1 MTRRFPSVSTAKL
14 LWAPLALLVALPVRA
29 LERVP
34 APGSSSNAGL
44 LAPAKSEIPPEILA
58 LEKKASELYG
68 RGEPQQALALI
79 QQLMAWVNANLPSN
93 DPYRAKSQT
102 WMGLLLSAVGRR
114 QEALAPTEEAVKI
127 YRELAKTNPAFLNDL
142 ARSLNNLGISY
153 SELGRRQEALAP
165 TEEAVKIYREL
176 AKTNPA
182 FQGDLADA
190 LNNLGNRYSGL
201 GRRQEALAP
210 TEEAVK
216 IYRELAKINP
226 AFLNNLAGSLNNLG
240 YIQLGLDQPE
250 QARSAYAESIAII
263 RPLAANNQVFQQ
275 DLQRTLNNLEEL
287 NRKEGIRTGAKQALP
302 AADLSYLPKDDSTN
316 SLKRSVVRLWPTF
329 AGKKTGIGLL
339 GTGFVVRREGDRA
352 WIATA
357 LHVVRDPDDYGIA
370 TKVEAELFT
379 GPLPA
384 GLLPPRLEVVRV
396 QVPTAGE
403 AGEDLIVL
411 ELRGLPPDVQPLPL
425 SAAPPQGSLTVVG
438 HPSDSDPWSVG
449 RYPLLKAT
457 PILLLDGRLEQGASG
472 SPVLTPAGQVV
483 GLVYRSSGEGEPVP
497 LVYAYPARSIQGKLP

>member
-1 MTRRFPSVSTAKL
+1 MTRRYPSVSTAKL
-14 LWAPLALLVALPVRA
+14 LWAPLALLVALPVGA

-34 APGSSSNAGL
+34 APESRTNAGL
-44 LAPAKSEIPPEILA
+44 LAQAKSEIPPEILA
-58 LEKKASELYG
+58 LGKKASELYG

-79 QQLMAWVNANLPSN
+79 QQMMAWVNVNLPRN

-114 QEALAPTEEAVKI
+114 QEALAPTEEAVRI
-127 YRELAKTNPAFLNDL
+127 LRELAKTNPAFL
-142 ARSLNNLGISY
+142 
-153 SELGRRQEALAP
+153 
-165 TEEAVKIYREL
+165 
-176 AKTNPA
+176 
-182 FQGDLADA
+182 GD
-190 LNNLGNRYSGL
+190 
-201 GRRQEALAP
+201 
-210 TEEAVK
+210 
-216 IYRELAKINP
+216 
-226 AFLNNLAGSLNNLG
+226 LAGSLNNLVFF
-240 YIQLGLDQPE
+240 QLALGQPE

-263 RPLAANNQVFQQ
+263 RPLAATNPAFQE

-287 NRKEGIRTGAKQALP
+287 NRKEGIRTGAKQALA

-438 HPSDSDPWSVG
+438 HPSDSAPWSVG

>member
-14 LWAPLALLVALPVRA
+14 LWAPLALLVALPVGA

-34 APGSSSNAGL
+34 APESRTNAGL
-44 LAPAKSEIPPEILA
+44 LAQAKSEIPPEILA

-93 DPYRAKSQT
+93 DPYRAKSQRR
-102 WMGLLLSAVGRR
+102 MGLLLSAVGRR
-114 QEALAPTEEAVKI
+114 QEALAPTEEAVRI
-127 YRELAKTNPAFLNDL
+127 LRELAKTNPAFLNDL
-142 ARSLNNLGISY
+142 ARSLNNLGNRY
-153 SELGRRQEALAP
+153 SNLGRRQEALAP
-165 TEEAVKIYREL
+165 TEEAVKTYREL

-182 FQGDLADA
+182 FLGDLANA
-190 LNNLGNRYSGL
+190 LNNLGLSQLAL
-201 GRRQEALAP
+201 G
-210 TEEAVK
+210 
-216 IYRELAKINP
+216 
-226 AFLNNLAGSLNNLG
+226 
-240 YIQLGLDQPE
+240 QPE

-263 RPLAANNQVFQQ
+263 RPLAATNPAFQQ

-287 NRKEGIRTGAKQALP
+287 NYKEGIRTGAKQVLA

-438 HPSDSDPWSVG
+438 HPSDSAPWSVG

>member
-14 LWAPLALLVALPVRA
+14 LWAPLALLVALPVGA

-34 APGSSSNAGL
+34 APESRSNAGL
-44 LAPAKSEIPPEILA
+44 LAQAKSEIPPEILA

-142 ARSLNNLGISY
+142 A
-153 SELGRRQEALAP
+153 
-165 TEEAVKIYREL
+165 
-176 AKTNPA
+176 
-182 FQGDLADA
+182 
-190 LNNLGNRYSGL
+190 
-201 GRRQEALAP
+201 
-210 TEEAVK
+210 
-216 IYRELAKINP
+216 
-226 AFLNNLAGSLNNLG
+226 GSLNNLG
-240 YIQLGLDQPE
+240 LFQLALGQPE

-263 RPLAANNQVFQQ
+263 RPLAANNPAFQQ

-287 NRKEGIRTGAKQALP
+287 NRKEGIRTGAKQVLG
-302 AADLSYLPKDDSTN
+302 AADVSYLPQNDPTTPV
-316 SLKRSVVRLWPTF
+316 KRSVVRLWPTF

-438 HPSDSDPWSVG
+438 HPSGSDPWSVG

-457 PILLLDGRLEQGASG
+457 PILLLEGRLEQGASG

>member
-1 MTRRFPSVSTAKL
+1 
-14 LWAPLALLVALPVRA
+14 
-29 LERVP
+29 
-34 APGSSSNAGL
+34 
-44 LAPAKSEIPPEILA
+44 
-58 LEKKASELYG
+58 
-68 RGEPQQALALI
+68 
-79 QQLMAWVNANLPSN
+79 MA
-93 DPYRAKSQT
+93 
-102 WMGLLLSAVGRR
+102 
-114 QEALAPTEEAVKI
+114 
-127 YRELAKTNPAFLNDL
+127 
-142 ARSLNNLGISY
+142 LNNLGNRY

-165 TEEAVKIYREL
+165 TEEAVRIRREL

-182 FQGDLADA
+182 F
-190 LNNLGNRYSGL
+190 LND
-201 GRRQEALAP
+201 
-210 TEEAVK
+210 
-216 IYRELAKINP
+216 
-226 AFLNNLAGSLNNLG
+226 LAGSLNNLG
-240 YIQLGLDQPE
+240 LFQLALGQPE

-263 RPLAANNQVFQQ
+263 RPLAANNPAFQQ

-287 NRKEGIRTGAKQALP
+287 NRKEGIRTGAKQVLG
-302 AADLSYLPKDDSTN
+302 AADVSYLPQNDPTTPV
-316 SLKRSVVRLWPTF
+316 KRSVVRLWPTF

-438 HPSDSDPWSVG
+438 HPSGSDPWSVG

-457 PILLLDGRLEQGASG
+457 PILLLEGRLEQGASG